1 MSAYDSD
8 LHEPQRGLDAIEAR
22 LAQHQQTTRTILLL
36 SLVMAA
42 LALVL
47 IVNYIPACTTM
58 AERLLRI
65 IL

>member
-1 MSAYDSD
+1 MNACDPD
-8 LHEPQRGLDAIEAR
+8 LQEPQRGLAAIEAR
-22 LAQHQQTTRTILLL
+22 LAQHQQTTRTILLFAVAL
-36 SLVMAA
+36 AA

-58 AERLLRI
+58 AERLLST